1 MDFHG
6 SRAGSP
12 TPLQVI
18 SPERVNQQQNNQN
31 NTGFASSVASV
42 TDKISQFNSLAMQSK
57 QLERK
62 TADAALK
69 RAMVGREE
77 AESDMRRYR
86 EEARQLRK
94 QVDEGK
100 HREQRVG
107 ERLEAVMEN
116 YGRAKETHAHTQAL
130 WEKEIRRARKETF
143 KSQSAIVKLQEELK
157 AARASTKA
165 AEEALVHEKERSK
178 AREQEAFQA
187 RYELVGCQEELEQ
200 TLQKVK
206 MLEQERDAFRS
217 LAKSEEDVA
226 RIASEGRL
234 PLPPP
239 DAEEEKAAEE
249 EDAKEAEDDKEDS
262 DMTDGDSM
270 DESEDNLTLT
280 IPKQR
285 SKQPKKKG
293 SKKAARVSSVTLL
306 DIRSSAASEAEISE
320 LTRLWQWEKQRAD
333 RSSELVE
340 YLEAEC
346 HLRACSCMRKRPR
359 NSIID
364 SARKRPN
371 LDIGDGA
378 DRIILSEKAAITSPT
393 AKIRASLKP
402 SPSKILQSN
411 FPHISHSP
419 ERRRDDN
426 EDEEKEEGGDAQG
439 DQAQQQSPK
448 QKKAPRLSTTI
459 FVPEEGVFR
468 TVSQQIAE
476 EMEEAV
482 AAAAVATMA
491 AMPKEPEV
499 EVHEQVQEQEAE
511 IAPEVE
517 VKAEAEAEIEIEEA
531 APPTPAPAPAETI
544 TQDTR
549 HPFHEI
555 LDADDNRDA
564 DTTLG
569 DVTTDSADYTVET
582 TTEQSMYAR
591 TPSVEPP
598 SYAQQRTSLL
608 SLLDAPHRQEAEQ
621 PINFYVPTTQGPLPT
636 EPARHDAN
644 IDIHMDDA
652 AEQHEAPRTASSL
665 LVASTSMRHVDTE
678 MDEPASAPI
687 RQVELDEP
695 VVEEER
701 EERISDVTEVAY
713 ARSHSSQ
720 SVRSNHSNHSH
731 SSSRSSQPSRSR
743 QGRPPSTQQQ
753 YEDRDATPV
762 AQPQRYETPAMDES
776 LNGHSSVRPHT
787 VAATNVFKHKTTT
800 TKVPLREET
809 TDPSLAQRIMAAQR
823 TPTNKILPT
832 SASAGSAVYSDG
844 EAAATPGTTDGPSFD
859 INNPALTPT
868 MTREECLAQIRERR
882 GRARSA
888 AGGSSSSSSH
898 SSTRTTSASSAKS
911 ATTGT
916 TTTAPGGIRRP
927 ITPGKER
934 REVSAPVR
942 RVASVRRVRP

>member
-6 SRAGSP
+6 SRSGSP
-12 TPLQVI
+12 TPLQAV
-18 SPERVNQQQNNQN
+18 SPERVNQQQGSHL
-31 NTGFASSVASV
+31 GFDSSIASV

-77 AESDMRRYR
+77 AETEMRRYR
-86 EEARQLRK
+86 EEVRQLRK
-94 QVDEGK
+94 QLDEGR

-107 ERLEAVMEN
+107 ERLETVMEN

-157 AARASTKA
+157 SARGNART

-187 RYELVGCQEELEQ
+187 RYDLVGCQEELEQ

-239 DAEEEKAAEE
+239 DSEEEAEEAELKEKDDEKEE
-249 EDAKEAEDDKEDS
+249 EAACSDGESMVEDDASND
-262 DMTDGDSM
+262 
-270 DESEDNLTLT
+270 LLVV
-280 IPKQR
+280 PKQR
-285 SKQPKKKG
+285 PSKRKSTK
-293 SKKAARVSSVTLL
+293 SSRISSVTLL
-306 DIRSSAASEAEISE
+306 DIKSSAASEAEISE

-333 RSSELVE
+333 RASDLVE

-346 HLRACSCMRKRPR
+346 HLRACSCMKKRPR
-359 NSIID
+359 TSILE

-371 LDIGDGA
+371 LDIGDSG
-378 DRIILSEKAAITSPT
+378 DRIILSEKAVITSPT
-393 AKIRASLKP
+393 AKIRANLTPAGKKAP
-402 SPSKILQSN
+402 QSN
-411 FPHISHSP
+411 LNISHSP
-419 ERRRDDN
+419 ERHHAEDN
-426 EDEEKEEGGDAQG
+426 GETEETTEGQK
-439 DQAQQQSPK
+439 DQEHEQSPK
-448 QKKAPRLSTTI
+448 QKPPRLSTTVFI
-459 FVPEEGVFR
+459 PEEGVFR
-468 TVSQQIAE
+468 TVSQQITE

-482 AAAAVATMA
+482 AAAAMATMA
-491 AMPKEPEV
+491 SMPEEPS
-499 EVHEQVQEQEAE
+499 
-511 IAPEVE
+511 
-517 VKAEAEAEIEIEEA
+517 EEA
-531 APPTPAPAPAETI
+531 YDAETVVSAAPAEKVTQI
-544 TQDTR
+544 TQLTQHTMLPHHD
-549 HPFHEI
+549 I
-555 LDADDNRDA
+555 LDEDIQDA

-569 DVTTDSADYTVET
+569 DVTTDTADYTVET
-582 TTEQSMYAR
+582 TTDQSMYAR
-591 TPSVEPP
+591 TPSVDPP

-608 SLLDAPHRQEAEQ
+608 SLLDAPHRQEVER
-621 PINFYVPTTQGPLPT
+621 PINFYVPTTPGPEMPVSNT
-636 EPARHDAN
+636 TRN
-644 IDIHMDDA
+644 ITAVRDSDVCSNADMDISM
-652 AEQHEAPRTASSL
+652 EEIAPRPAASILIS
-665 LVASTSMRHVDTE
+665 STSMRDVDVE
-678 MDEPASAPI
+678 MDVASEVHDAS
-687 RQVELDEP
+687 RNNVAEVEQEDLR
-695 VVEEER
+695 V
-701 EERISDVTEVAY
+701 SDVTEVAY
-713 ARSHSSQ
+713 VRGSQ
-720 SVRSNHSNHSH
+720 SGG
-731 SSSRSSQPSRSR
+731 SRPASAQASRNSDDD
-743 QGRPPSTQQQ
+743 
-753 YEDRDATPV
+753 YDRDATPL
-762 AQPQRYETPAMDES
+762 AQPQRYETPAMNEVPS
-776 LNGHSSVRPHT
+776 VRSVRPHT
-787 VAATNVFKHKTTT
+787 VAATTTFTHKTTT

-832 SASAGSAVYSDG
+832 AASASAIYGDG
-844 EAAATPGTTDGPSFD
+844 EAKTTDGPSFD

-868 MTREECLAQIRERR
+868 MTREQCLAQIRERR

-888 AGGSSSSSSH
+888 AGGSTSSSS
-898 SSTRTTSASSAKS
+898 TTSSS
-911 ATTGT
+911 GT

-927 ITPGKER
+927 VTPGKER